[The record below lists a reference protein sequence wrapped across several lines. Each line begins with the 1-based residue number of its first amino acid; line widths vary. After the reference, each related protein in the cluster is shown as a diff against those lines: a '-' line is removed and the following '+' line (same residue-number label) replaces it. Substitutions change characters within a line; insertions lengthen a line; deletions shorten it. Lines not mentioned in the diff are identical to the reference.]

1 MSEGRHKVVLEWVLA
16 DQEALREAL
25 PAMMRFRKLNMER
38 LAWAMAK
45 DGVARNLVAGFL
57 RGSQK
62 NLRGDTIFD
71 VFAALDLEV
80 VVRRKSEKRISLRTA
95 ALRAERGLPPVD
107 EDKQQAVI
115 KALVPDDR
123 RDETGRIK
131 GPLTEQ
137 EKAEAHALLDTYLF
151 S

>member
-1 MSEGRHKVVLEWVLA
+1 MTHRHPVTLEWVLS
-16 DQEALREAL
+16 DQEALRAAL
-25 PAMMRFRKLNMER
+25 PAMLRFRKLNLES
-38 LAWAMAK
+38 LAWAMAR
-45 DGVARNLVAGFL
+45 DGVARNVVAAFMNG
-57 RGSQK
+57 RQK
-62 NLRGDTIFD
+62 NWRSDTFFD
-71 VFAALDLEV
+71 TMDALGLEV
-80 VVRRKSEKRISLRTA
+80 VVRRKSERNVKTRTA